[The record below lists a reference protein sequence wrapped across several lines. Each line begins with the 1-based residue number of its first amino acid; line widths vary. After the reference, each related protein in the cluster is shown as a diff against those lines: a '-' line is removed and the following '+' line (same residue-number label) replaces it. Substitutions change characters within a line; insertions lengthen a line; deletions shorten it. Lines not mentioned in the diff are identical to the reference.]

1 VKHPHRERLVV
12 AAFHPWLRFET
23 MLFSAIEK
31 AFMVYLFLGSL
42 NHPWAM
48 GYILGFVVDSTIVAY
63 STLYFISDQ
72 GRPRRWTISG
82 PPIGKRRVIQDWQDP
97 RSILNQPAAS
107 RTRN

>member
-82 PPIGKRRVIQDWQDP
+82 PPIG
-97 RSILNQPAAS
+97 
-107 RTRN
+107 